1 MYDYKGK
8 YLPQGVKYQEP
19 PDPRFNAEA
28 CLWKIKW
35 HTLYAETPTGGVVK
49 HDDYELIA
57 VHAMIEFL
65 LRALDAG
72 MDPKDVLA
80 SAEWIV
86 GVAPIDSDLSS
97 QLVDMTGE
105 RHPPYCFDC
114 DGVGCIECEN
124 SLWDLDYHAP
134 WWFQEWAEHVHARP
148 HNQNPRTR
156 VVV

>member
-1 MYDYKGK
+1 MHYSGK
-8 YLPQGVKYQEP
+8 YVPQGSKYVEDA
-19 PDPRFNAEA
+19 DPRINAEA

-35 HTLYAETPTGGVVK
+35 HTRYVEGPSGGVS
-49 HDDYELIA
+49 DRTDLELLG
-57 VHAMIEFL
+57 VEAMIEFL

-72 MDPKDVLA
+72 MHPSDVLL
-80 SAEWIV
+80 SAEWVV
-86 GVAPIDSDLSS
+86 GTAPIDDALSNE
-97 QLVDMTGE
+97 LVDMTSE